1 MRSLHKSKLLVS
13 ILLSAIIVSLLPLF
27 PAYRALAAGTG
38 ITQDYWNNIPGGKV
52 EQIPVKAPPSGSR
65 ILTSFETPNNTG
77 DLYGSRVYGFLTP
90 PISGGYTFWIAADD
104 SSELWLSPDGDPA
117 HKEKIAWNTVF
128 AKPREWNKSP
138 TQKSVIIPL
147 IGGKRYYIEALHKE
161 NTSNDNLAVA
171 WQGPGITQQ
180 VIPGSY
186 LTPFVLPDAPT
197 NPVQDDTANTF
208 GWTPV
213 PGYSDLAAYEYSTD
227 RGNSWQTVSMN
238 PLQLENINYT
248 TGQIQVRLKETSAQP
263 AGKTLFST
271 TFYTQIKA
279 AEPTPAYSLLW
290 RIGLDDQL
298 SSEFSDY
305 KSSPTESINLPSDWA
320 TRSDWSS
327 ISKGLKL
334 SRNGTMVITYNLDA
348 IPEYGVQFSFRSLD
362 AYVSVPQLAVFSND
376 TMAGLIQIVGLSGGN
391 TNRKFKETYELY
403 IPKEMLKVGPNELKL
418 SLDRGLYAGT
428 AGDEF
433 HWFEWD
439 YAKLEAL
446 IAPATEPIHG
456 RYIRLGTALVSHVL
470 KDRDLQTMEV
480 TKWLGLAYSGNVIRS
495 SQFSREWLTAL
506 RDLNLAP
513 VLLPFGT
520 YIKDPELSSGVVPE
534 KLKEYY
540 NNLIADNGDLFEYLE
555 LDNEP
560 GVFNNAFAA
569 DLALAKYVSE
579 QKPLL
584 NPWLKAVSPGW
595 AYWPSKGIPDG
606 WERDPA
612 YRRQIED
619 YTDMTNGHSY
629 TLSGISSGEGG
640 ALVETQKTFPEYQG
654 DGLAK
659 PMMMSE
665 TGANDFHTDNN
676 RYDTFTHRFASI
688 FDRETRS
695 TIGYLDYI
703 MQHAAY
709 FREYSLLKEDIEMNA
724 ADDAEAWMNASDPDE
739 TRLKIFRRLAL
750 AYSTHG
756 KPLPYVYTNQNEL
769 AGKKAYFR
777 AVDTSTL
784 SVSSTGA
791 KSNKILLNFVNFE
804 TTPVTMNV
812 HVTLPANVQYAAERF
827 GAGNTYAAA
836 RSFSIVDAAFGAQL
850 SETIQPG
857 EAVQYILTPYEN
869 AKPSTPSLQARAVSY
884 KQIKLTWQPSTDN
897 AEVAGYKL
905 YDNGV
910 LLAKLPRAVTRYTH
924 QDVSPESAHSYTLIA
939 YDDSGNESVPSSPI
953 AISSLTLPSSP
964 FTTTSTG
971 ALHVESE
978 QTELEGVTH
987 HGTFVGMY
995 YTQGRMN
1002 LLKPPVKA
1010 NTNYILK
1017 LKYSAAANK
1026 KVNLTINNQ
1035 LIRSIDLPGTEPNVY
1050 TTIEYN
1056 VMMPADVSN
1065 LVLSIVKSTDNVFAY
1080 FDWFELT
1087 EGLLDETPQNLW
1099 TNVVHSSP
1107 NTYYSSAT
1115 FALGA
1120 NGADLHE
1127 TTTPG
1132 DYAAMAFRG
1141 TGIRWYSDIESTLG
1155 VADVYMDDVL
1165 QTTVDL
1171 KTANTQGAKKLV
1183 FEKTGLPMAN
1193 HIIKVVAKNGRVI
1206 HQSFEF
1212 LSLERQPLTPG
1223 PDLIVTDLGTDP
1235 ASPYAGQTGVRFYV
1249 TVKNVG
1255 LLPTP
1260 AGQITGAV
1268 FGLNGGSFGYTDT
1281 YNQSI
1286 PVGGTATLYT
1296 NAGGENGYWEV
1307 PNGEATYQLS
1317 VNINDIG
1324 RFTEMDR
1331 SNNTKEITFQ
1341 ITKRDV
1347 SPPVTTATA
1356 DGATGSGTFNKQNV
1370 QVAFTVEHPTVGV
1383 GIKRTEYRILGGAET
1398 WQAVTSQP
1406 VTFADDGIY
1415 RIQYRSIDTMNNE
1428 EVPKDLII
1436 GIDKTAP
1443 TTTHT
1448 SLEGWQRTPQ
1458 TVTLAAYDT
1467 LSGVQ
1472 QTFYSLNGGTP
1483 SAGTSVTVSTY
1494 GVNTIYYYS
1503 TDIAGNQEAGHSVEV
1518 RYDPQAPEI
1527 NIAGP
1532 LTVYWTDP
1540 IVLNVGI
1547 SDALSGVA
1555 SSKVKM
1561 DGVIVSPNINLQPLN
1576 LWLGQHT
1583 IEVTA
1588 SDHAG
1593 NTIVRTYVLK
1603 VIMDLDHLDDLLRLL
1618 WNLGYFKNQTVY
1630 NSLQTAVA
1638 VLQKLVNQ
1646 NQLKDPTFFDAA
1658 IRDSKYVDS
1667 ATAKMLQ
1674 DALQFLQQKF
1684 GK

>member
-1 MRSLHKSKLLVS
+1 MMRSLHKSKLLIS
-13 ILLSAIIVSLLPLF
+13 ILLSTIIFSLLPQF
-27 PAYRALAAGTG
+27 PSYRALAAGTG
-38 ITQDYWNNIPGGKV
+38 ITHDYWNNIPGTKV
-52 EQIPVKAPPSGSR
+52 EQIPLKTPPSGSR
-65 ILTSFETPNNTG
+65 VLASFETPNNTG

-90 PISGGYTFWIAADD
+90 PVSGGYTFWIAADD

-128 AKPREWNKSP
+128 AKPREWGKSP
-138 TQKSVIIPL
+138 TQKSVVIPL
-147 IGGKRYYIEALHKE
+147 SSGKRYYIEALHKE

-171 WQGPGITQQ
+171 WQGPGIAQQ
-180 VIPGSY
+180 VIPGTY
-186 LTPFVLPDAPT
+186 LTPYELPAAPT

-208 GWTPV
+208 EWTPV
-213 PGYSDLAAYEYSTD
+213 PNYPDLAAYEYSTD
-227 RGNSWQTVSMN
+227 RGYNWQTVTTN
-238 PLQLENINYT
+238 PLQLDNVNYT
-248 TGQIQVRLKETSAQP
+248 KGQIQVRLKETTAQP
-263 AGKTLFST
+263 AGKVLSST
-271 TFYTQIKA
+271 GFYTQ
-279 AEPTPAYSLLW
+279 TTVVQPAPVYTMLW
-290 RIGLDDQL
+290 KIGLDNQL
-298 SSEFSDY
+298 STEFSDY
-305 KSSPTESINLPSDWA
+305 QLAPIESFTLPSDWA
-320 TRSDWSS
+320 TRTDWSS
-327 ISKGLKL
+327 LSKGLKL
-334 SRNGTMVITYNLDA
+334 NRNGSMVITYNLAA
-348 IPEYGVQFSFRSLD
+348 IPEHGVQFSFRSLD

-376 TMAGLIQIVGLSGGN
+376 TMAGLIQIVGLNGGN
-391 TNRKFKETYELY
+391 TTRKFKETYELY
-403 IPKEMLKVGPNELKL
+403 IPKEMLKVGSNELKL

-428 AGDEF
+428 EGDEY

-446 IAPATEPIHG
+446 GAPAAEPIHG
-456 RYIRLGTALVSHVL
+456 RYTRLGTALVSHVL

-506 RDLNLAP
+506 RDLNLSP

-540 NNLIADNGDLFEYLE
+540 NNLIAENGDLFEYLE

-619 YTDMTNGHSY
+619 YMDMTNGHSY
-629 TLSGISSGEGG
+629 TLSGITHGDGG
-640 ALVETQKTFPEYQG
+640 ALVETLKTYPEYQG

-676 RYDTFTHRFASI
+676 RYDTFTHRFASL

-709 FREYSLLKEDIEMNA
+709 FREYSLLKEDIVMKS
-724 ADDAEAWMNASDPDE
+724 ADDAEAWINTSEPDE
-739 TRLKIFRRLAL
+739 TRLKVFRRLAL

-756 KPLPYVYTNQNEL
+756 NPLPYVYTNQNEL

-777 AVDTSTL
+777 AVDTSRL
-784 SVSSTGA
+784 GVSSTGA

-804 TTPVTMNV
+804 TTPVTMSVN
-812 HVTLPANVQYAAERF
+812 VTLPTNAQYAAERF
-827 GAGNTYAAA
+827 GAGNTYAEAH
-836 RSFSIVDAAFGAQL
+836 SFTVVDAASGAQL
-850 SETIQPG
+850 SETLQPG
-857 EAVQYILTPYEN
+857 EAVQYILTPLEQD
-869 AKPSTPSLQARAVSY
+869 KPSTPELQARAVSY
-884 KQIKLTWQPSTDN
+884 KQIKLTWQPATDN
-897 AEVAGYKL
+897 VEVAGYKL

-910 LLAKLPRAVTRYTH
+910 LIAKLPRAVTRFSH
-924 QDVSPESAHSYTLIA
+924 QDVSPESPHSYTLIA
-939 YDDSGNESVPSSPI
+939 YDDSGNESEPSAPL
-953 AISSLTLPSSP
+953 AISSLSLPTSP

-971 ALHVESE
+971 ALHVEAE

-1002 LLKPPVKA
+1002 VLKPPVKA

-1017 LKYSAAANK
+1017 LKYSSAANK
-1026 KVNLTINNQ
+1026 KVNLLIDNE
-1035 LIRSIDLPGTEPNVY
+1035 LIRVLDLPGTEPNVY

-1056 VMMPADVSN
+1056 VMMPADISN
-1065 LVLSIVKSTDNVFAY
+1065 LVLTIAKSSDNVFAY
-1080 FDWFELT
+1080 FDWIELK
-1087 EGLLDETPQNLW
+1087 EGILDETPHALW
-1099 TNVVHSSP
+1099 TNVIHSST
-1107 NTYYSSAT
+1107 NTYYSAPT
-1115 FALGA
+1115 FAPGA
-1120 NGADLHE
+1120 NGAHE
-1127 TTTPG
+1127 TTTSG
-1132 DYAAMAFRG
+1132 DYAAMGFKG

-1155 VADVYMDDVL
+1155 EADVYIDDVL
-1165 QTTVDL
+1165 QATVDL
-1171 KTANTQGAKKLV
+1171 KTANTQGANKLV
-1183 FEKTGLPMAN
+1183 FEKTGLPMTN
-1193 HIIKVVAKNGRVI
+1193 HIIKVVAKNGRII

-1212 LSLERQPLTPG
+1212 LSLERQPFTPG

-1235 ASPYAGQTGVRFYV
+1235 ADPYAGQSGVRFYV

-1286 PVGGTATLYT
+1286 PVGGSATLYT

-1307 PNGEATYQLS
+1307 PNGEATYHLT

-1331 SNNTKEITFQ
+1331 TNNTKEITFEV
-1341 ITKRDV
+1341 KKPDV
-1347 SPPVTTATA
+1347 TPPVTTAA
-1356 DGATGSGTFNKQNV
+1356 ANGATGEGTFNRQDV
-1370 QVAFTVEHPTVGV
+1370 LVTFTAVHPTVGV
-1383 GIKRTEYRILGGAET
+1383 GIKRTEYRIQGGSGT
-1398 WQAVTSQP
+1398 WQP
-1406 VTFADDGIY
+1406 VTDQQVTFTDEGVHY
-1415 RIQYRSIDTMNNE
+1415 IQYRSIDVTNNE

-1436 GIDKTAP
+1436 GIDKTSP

-1448 SLEGWQRTPQ
+1448 SLTGWQRTPQ
-1458 TVTLAAYDT
+1458 TVTLAAYDA
-1467 LSGVQ
+1467 LSGIQ
-1472 QTFYSLNGGTP
+1472 QTYYLLNGGTP
-1483 SAGTSVTVSTY
+1483 TPGTSVTVNTY
-1494 GVNTIYYYS
+1494 GVNTLHYYS
-1503 TDIAGNQEAGHSVEV
+1503 VDAAGNQEANHTAEV
-1518 RYDPQAPEI
+1518 LLDPHAPEI
-1527 NIAGP
+1527 NISGP
-1532 LTVYWTDP
+1532 LTVFWTDP
-1540 IVLNVGI
+1540 IVLQVGI
-1547 SDALSGVA
+1547 TDPLSGVA
-1555 SSKVKM
+1555 SSMVKL
-1561 DGVIVSPNINLQPLN
+1561 DGIVVGPTINLQPLS

-1583 IEVTA
+1583 IAVTA
-1588 SDHAG
+1588 TDSVG
-1593 NTIVRTYVLK
+1593 NTITRNFVLK
-1603 VIMDLDHLDDLLRLL
+1603 VIMDLDHLDDLIRLL
-1618 WNLGYFKNQTVY
+1618 WNLGFFQSQSTY
-1630 NSLQTAVA
+1630 NSLLNKVTL
-1638 VLQKLVNQ
+1638 LQKLFNQ
-1646 NQLKDPTFFDAA
+1646 SQLKDPAIFDVVTK
-1658 IRDSKYVDS
+1658 DSKYTDS
-1667 ATAKMLQ
+1667 ATSKQLR
-1674 DALQFLQQKF
+1674 DAINYVQQKS